1 MSGPDGNPTFAELM
15 AGINGDGPA
24 GTRQL
29 KQLSDGSWV
38 QWDTKSGEFYTL
50 GGQPINPEA
59 MGFAQPAKAA
69 PGAPDQQYDAQGRAF
84 QWDGRQWT
92 PAPQFDNPTKA
103 AGYRAPSTAQP
114 TPPTQRVD
122 RNGDVVGYNPFT
134 GQEQYRIPGAEYP
147 TLSPQEQQAI
157 KQGDLEATRRFTS
170 EQNQLERDARATES
184 AVSRQQSAQEND
196 YTRQFNAAQAER
208 QNAFNAG
215 ESSLSR
221 AQRASEFASTFG
233 LQQQRQKLDAA
244 QQAAQLI
251 SMTDP
256 AALPAFLKAG
266 GGNVSNAIASGA
278 NALSDNALL
287 PAARTYR
294 AIDEQA
300 RPTAFPQ
307 PQLATPGP
315 QGGRLGYAGTPYEN
329 PNRAFGTAQTVAGNG
344 ATFDYRAG
352 SQTPQ
357 QVTKATS
364 PTAMTTGT
372 PGQGATWDP
381 NGTGGI
387 QRFAFGSGAPK
398 RDSGQR
404 PRNPLRPNE
413 SASFDDNRVDVAG
426 VQDRRGQRPPLM
438 QGFEADGYEDGSHGG
453 AYFDDRWWSPPRHA
467 FGTPGQP
474 ATGQFI
480 AGDSTDP
487 TNPAAGGA
495 RPELVNLH
503 DPPGPNNATADVQPL
518 TDPASGPGDPP
529 GGPYGPDPTPGG
541 GGVDRVAALL
551 TAIAALLGGAGPSAT
566 VAEGGDAPSSAPP
579 LPAPRFAYGTIGFE
593 TLAQPEDA
601 PYLEQVRQQRQ
612 NVEIPQLFAGQQ
624 GDSSYNA
631 GFFTQPSALRS
642 LFTSARQSRYGIDQQ
657 TQMEEAQRYRLQ
669 GANARGMRFGL

>member
-1 MSGPDGNPTFAELM
+1 MGWV
-15 AGINGDGPA
+15 NGVWVDEADAPVA

-38 QWDTKSGEFYTL
+38 QWDTKSGEFFTL

-92 PAPQFDNPTKA
+92 SAPQFDNPTKA

-170 EQNQLERDARATES
+170 VENQLERDARSTES
-184 AVSRQQSAQEND
+184 AVARQSNSQEND

-208 QNAFNAG
+208 QNQFNAN

-315 QGGRLGYAGTPYEN
+315 QGGRIGYAGTPYEN

-344 ATFDYRAG
+344 ATFDYRPGTTA
-352 SQTPQ
+352 PQ

-381 NGTGGI
+381 KGTGGI
-387 QRFAFGSGAPK
+387 QRFAFGS
-398 RDSGQR
+398 Q
-404 PRNPLRPNE
+404 
-413 SASFDDNRVDVAG
+413 
-426 VQDRRGQRPPLM
+426 
-438 QGFEADGYEDGSHGG
+438 
-453 AYFDDRWWSPPRHA
+453 
-467 FGTPGQP
+467 GQP
-474 ATGQFI
+474 AAGPFI
-480 AGDSTDP
+480 AGDSTNPQD
-487 TNPAAGGA
+487 PAAGGA
-495 RPELVNLH
+495 RPELIIPH

-518 TDPASGPGDPP
+518 TTPA
-529 GGPYGPDPTPGG
+529 PGG
-541 GGVDRVAALL
+541 GGIERVAALFD
-551 TAIAALLGGAGPSAT
+551 AIAALLGGAG
-566 VAEGGDAPSSAPP
+566 GDAPSSAPPP
-579 LPAPRFAYGTIGFE
+579 LPAPRFAYGTTGFE
-593 TLAQPEDA
+593 TLATPEDA

-631 GFFTQPSALRS
+631 GFFQQPSALRS
-642 LFTSARQSRYGIDQQ
+642 LFTSARQSKYGIDQQ

-669 GANARGMRFGL
+669 GTNARGMRFGL